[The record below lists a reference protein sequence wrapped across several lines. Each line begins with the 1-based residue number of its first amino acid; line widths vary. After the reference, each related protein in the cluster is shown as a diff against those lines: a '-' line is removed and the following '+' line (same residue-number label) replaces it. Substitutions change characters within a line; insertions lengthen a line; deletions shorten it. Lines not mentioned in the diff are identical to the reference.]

1 MEKELGLTKAREKLS
16 DLVDRVQYNGDT
28 YVISRHGKP
37 AAAVV
42 PMEVYESWKRQRE
55 ELFDTIR
62 QMQAEAN
69 LTPSRAAKVAAEA
82 VSAVRAGSSKK
93 T

>member
-1 MEKELGLTKAREKLS
+1 MEIELGLTKAREKLS

-42 PMEVYESWKRQRE
+42 PMEVYESWRRQRE

-62 QMQAEAN
+62 LMQEETD
-69 LTPSRAAKVAAEA
+69 LTPSKAAKVASEA
-82 VSAVRAGSSKK
+82 LSEVRSGSSK
-93 T
+93 